1 MSKIDRYIDLILE
14 RVEVNKD
21 EHRNLKSE
29 LTSLLNEKKENYI
42 RQGFTE
48 NKAIEKT
55 IADFGE
61 ADEVGKALTKSFS
74 PQRTMA
80 MYLLAITSVIF
91 TVFVIFKLLIENIDI
106 DLPYLWITMMGIMT
120 VLTIFLSKKQLLIA
134 RYRMIF
140 ILFCFV
146 YILVWFFGI
155 LLADGP
161 LDQVIPWI
169 SRVLAIL
176 FLILIIVNMILG
188 AIYQP
193 VKSQFKSF
201 KTKNRIFI
209 VICNSLSGM
218 IVIFY
223 TLLILVGF
231 SVFGSASDIS
241 RLLPAVILTFLWICS
256 LLISSYRP
264 TLIWLSLFIQIV
276 VCGYLITVF
285 YSIF

>member
-1 MSKIDRYIDLILE
+1 MSNLDRYIDLILE

-42 RQGFTE
+42 QQGLTE

-55 IADFGE
+55 IEDFGE
-61 ADEVGKALTKSFS
+61 ADEVGKALSKSFS
-74 PQRTMA
+74 PQRTIA
-80 MYLLAITSVIF
+80 MYLLAIISVIF
-91 TVFVIFKLLIENIDI
+91 TVFVIFKFSIENI
-106 DLPYLWITMMGIMT
+106 DLPYLWISIIAILT
-120 VLTIFLSKKQLLIA
+120 VLTIFLSKKQLFIA

-140 ILFCFV
+140 ILFCFF
-146 YILVWFFGI
+146 YILVWFYGI
-155 LLADGP
+155 MLADGP
-161 LDQVIPWI
+161 LHQVIPWI
-169 SRVLAIL
+169 SRVLAII

-193 VKSQFKSF
+193 VKSQFKSY

-209 VICNSLSGM
+209 VICNTLSGM

-223 TLLILVGF
+223 ALLILVGF
-231 SVFGSASDIS
+231 LIFGSAADIS
-241 RLLPAVILTFLWICS
+241 RLLPAVILTFLWLCS

-264 TLIWLSLFIQIV
+264 TLIWLSLLIQIGI
-276 VCGYLITVF
+276 CGYLITVF